1 MKYELDMLSRDGGAN
16 RSVDDWQKE
25 LKDALADDSSMLGY
39 LLNDHADRELVEIS
53 IEFSDARHFIKD
65 PGLWLSKRLGDGK
78 TTEVTYRRLGPG
90 EQVQF
95 DEAMVKELSQVAT
108 SEALRRVRKE
118 ELPLD
123 EAKLLKMRWVLTWKY
138 QE

>member
-1 MKYELDMLSRDGGAN
+1 MLSRGGYED
-16 RSVDDWQKE
+16 RSADDWKRE
-25 LKDALADDSSMLGY
+25 LKETLADDALMLGY
-39 LLNDHADRELVEIS
+39 LTNDNTERELVEIS
-53 IEFSDARHFIKD
+53 MEFSDARSFTKD

-123 EAKLLKMRWVLTWKY
+123 EAKLVKMRWVLTWK
-138 QE
+138 

>member
-1 MKYELDMLSRDGGAN
+1 MTHELDMLSRHGHEN
-16 RSVDDWQKE
+16 RSVGDWQQE
-25 LKDALADDSSMLGY
+25 LKDALADDASMLGY
-39 LLNDHADRELVEIS
+39 LTNDRAEREVVEVS
-53 IEFSDARHFIKD
+53 MEFSDARHFVKD

-108 SEALRRVRKE
+108 PEAPRRVLKE
-118 ELPLD
+118 ELPLG

>member
-1 MKYELDMLSRDGGAN
+1 MSRGGWEN
-16 RSVDDWQKE
+16 RSADDWQKE
-25 LKDALADDSSMLGY
+25 LEEALADDASTLGY
-39 LLNDHADRELVEIS
+39 LTNDRATRELVEIS
-53 IEFSDARHFIKD
+53 IEFSGARHVLKD

-78 TTEVTYRRLGPG
+78 ATEVTYRRLGPG

-123 EAKLLKMRWVLTWKY
+123 KAKLLKLRGC
-138 QE
+138 